1 MQEVI
6 EAIREMETDRAYGSL
21 TVHFRKGQVSGM
33 HKEIVIQVKPN
44 REVKPNRCESHKN
57 KTPAITNRK

>member
-33 HKEIVIQVKPN
+33 HKEIVIKVQPN
-44 REVKPNRCESHKN
+44 REAKPDRCESHEHE
-57 KTPAITNRK
+57 TPAITNRK